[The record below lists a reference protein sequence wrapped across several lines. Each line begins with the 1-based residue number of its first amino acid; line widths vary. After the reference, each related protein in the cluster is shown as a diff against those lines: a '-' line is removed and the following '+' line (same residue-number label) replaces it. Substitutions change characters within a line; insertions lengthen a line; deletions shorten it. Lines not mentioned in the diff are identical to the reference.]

1 MVCARNVHVV
11 YFVSSFPL
19 LQAEITHLKYSQLF
33 CLGINGIFLQ
43 MKYVLI
49 GQNGL
54 KNLLAYLHN
63 EQQGRRKV

>member
-1 MVCARNVHVV
+1 MVSARNMHVV

-19 LQAEITHLKYSQLF
+19 LRAEITHLNYSQLF
-33 CLGINGIFLQ
+33 CLGNVGINGIFLQ

-54 KNLLAYLHN
+54 KNLLAFLHI
-63 EQQGRRKV
+63 EQ